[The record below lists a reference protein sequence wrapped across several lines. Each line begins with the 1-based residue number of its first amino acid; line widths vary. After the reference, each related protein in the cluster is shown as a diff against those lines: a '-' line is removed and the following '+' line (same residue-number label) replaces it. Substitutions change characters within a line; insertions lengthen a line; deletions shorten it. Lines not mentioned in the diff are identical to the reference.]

1 MATIS
6 SLLADRVVLRV
17 RSVDRIFLAG
27 YVGSLQSEGLVVRF
41 LLDRAAAL
49 GGTIPSPVLLGEMG
63 RRYVEQIEAFAAAN
77 QIALLRFEKDACKE
91 DVARP
96 FLEAAERDGR
106 YGVVLVGKAQEK
118 AFAWKGRRHGGSDA
132 HPHFVFERLSVFVD
146 HYYFYIRDPDWGHGF
161 VKANAYAPFPVWVY
175 LNGHEWAKQQ
185 AARLGVGF
193 RPMDNGFRACEDE
206 QALAAVCGSLSHAHV
221 LEFFDRWM
229 GVLPSPFT
237 AAERRR
243 HPYRLSVRQIEM
255 SDTRVFDPPA
265 AARGWFEQTIRDQL
279 DLGRPD
285 KVQIVFARTI
295 TKRTPGRF
303 QTKVIHRGVEPV
315 LQAHYK
321 HSKVKQYLKDG
332 CALRTETTVN
342 DPYDF
347 GIKRTLSA
355 QTWEQLTGLG
365 EQVNERLMHHE
376 LAARECAPDPAAL
389 EAVVLPSTIDGQ
401 PAPGLRFGDPRVMA
415 VLACLCAW
423 QHLFA
428 GLTNRSLRELVAGLI
443 PGYNARQATYDLR
456 RLRRKGLIQRV
467 ARSRRYE
474 LTDHGRMIA
483 VLFTKTHTRIVNPAL
498 AELDPKLPDPVAR
511 TTALGRPW
519 REFERALHERIKQ
532 AAIAA

>member
-6 SLLADRVVLRV
+6 SLLADHVVLRV

-41 LLDRAAAL
+41 LLDRARAR
-49 GGTIPSPVLLGEMG
+49 GGTIPSPAMLGEMG
-63 RRYVEQIEAFAAAN
+63 REYVAAIERYAAAN
-77 QIALLRFEKDACKE
+77 QIQLLRFEKNACKE

-106 YGVVLVGKAQEK
+106 HGVVLVGKAQEK
-118 AFAWKGRRHGGSDA
+118 AYAWKGRRHGGSDA

-161 VKANAYAPFPVWVY
+161 IKANAYAPFPVWVY

-185 AARLGVGF
+185 AAHAGLDF
-193 RPMDNGFRACEDE
+193 RPMDNGFRACERPE
-206 QALAAVCGSLSHAHV
+206 ALAGICGSLGHRQV
-221 LEFFDRWM
+221 LEFFERWM
-229 GVLPSPFT
+229 GALPSPFT

-243 HPYRLSVRQIEM
+243 HPYRLSVRQIEI

-285 KVQIVFARTI
+285 NIQIVFARSI
-295 TKRTPGRF
+295 SKRTPGRF
-303 QTKVIHRGVEPV
+303 QTKVIHRGAEPV

-347 GIKRTLSA
+347 AIKRTLSA
-355 QTWEQLTGLG
+355 ETWEQLTGLG
-365 EQVNERLMHHE
+365 EQVNERLMAHE
-376 LAARECAPDPAAL
+376 LAACECAPDPAAL
-389 EAVVLPSTIDGQ
+389 QAVVLPSTIDGQ

-423 QHLFA
+423 QHLFQ
-428 GLTNRSLRELVAGLI
+428 GVTNRSLRALVAGLI
-443 PGYNARQATYDLR
+443 PGYDARQATYDLR
-456 RLRRKGLIQRV
+456 RLRRKGLIRRV

-519 REFERALHERIKQ
+519 REFERALDERIKQ